1 MIKPTDTIFVIH
13 NFNMVPNDLLKYC
26 ENYVLYDASTEPGI
40 TDRLEEEG
48 IKYTKIQNTGHNLTT
63 YFNYFADHYD
73 SLPEFMCLLKGN
85 ILGRYCSAEFF
96 QRVYTNK
103 YFTYL
108 YEDKNVILKHD
119 INFLA
124 MENMYLEKNDS
135 WYVGS
140 PDHPH
145 RYFDNFNRL
154 LQFVYQDAP
163 VPEYCIFAPGGCYII
178 SREQVLKNSREFYM
192 NLNKIMSYGLEP
204 NFPSEAHQI
213 ERMMPVI
220 FSANY
225 KVNPWMNNEI
235 EFDKKIEAER
245 LITIEN
251 DAKRNRGQ
259 LRKFIDRIL
268 EK

>member
-1 MIKPTDTIFVIH
+1 
-13 NFNMVPNDLLKYC
+13 MVPNDLLKYC

-85 ILGRYCSAEFF
+85 ILGRHCSAEFF

-163 VPEYCIFAPGGCYII
+163 VPEYCILPFEDLYP
-178 SREQVLKNSREFYM
+178 
-192 NLNKIMSYGLEP
+192 MSDKHPFPLEIP
-204 NFPSEAHQI
+204 QHLLFQSLFPDYLHKLS
-213 ERMMPVI
+213 
-220 FSANY
+220 
-225 KVNPWMNNEI
+225 
-235 EFDKKIEAER
+235 
-245 LITIEN
+245 LIP
-251 DAKRNRGQ
+251 
-259 LRKFIDRIL
+259 
-268 EK
+268 

>member
-1 MIKPTDTIFVIH
+1 MIKPTDTMFVIH
-13 NFNMVPNDLLKYC
+13 NFNMVPNDLLMYC

-40 TDRLEEEG
+40 ADKLEEQG
-48 IKYTKIQNTGHNLTT
+48 IKYTRIQNTGHNLTT
-63 YFNYFADHYD
+63 YFNYFSDHYD

-85 ILGRYCSAEFF
+85 ILGRHCSTEFF
-96 QRVYTNK
+96 QRVYANK

-119 INFLA
+119 VNFLA
-124 MENMYLEKNDS
+124 MENMYLEMNDS

-145 RYFDNFNRL
+145 KYFDNFNRL
-154 LQFVYQDAP
+154 LRFIYQDAP

-178 SREQVLKNSREFYM
+178 SREQVLKNSKEFYI
-192 NLNKIMSYGLEP
+192 NLNKIMSYGLKP

-225 KVNPWMNNEI
+225 KVNSWMNNEC
-235 EFDKKIEAER
+235 EFDKKIEDER

-251 DAKRNRGQ
+251 DVKRNRGR
-259 LRKFIDRIL
+259 LRKFVDRIL

>member
-85 ILGRYCSAEFF
+85 ILGRHCSAEFF

-119 INFLA
+119 II
-124 MENMYLEKNDS
+124 S
-135 WYVGS
+135 
-140 PDHPH
+140 
-145 RYFDNFNRL
+145 L
-154 LQFVYQDAP
+154 LWRI
-163 VPEYCIFAPGGCYII
+163 CIWRKMIPGMLDRQIIHTDILII
-178 SREQVLKNSREFYM
+178 STDCC
-192 NLNKIMSYGLEP
+192 NLYTKMRLFQNIVYLRRG
-204 NFPSEAHQI
+204 A
-213 ERMMPVI
+213 VI
-220 FSANY
+220 LY
-225 KVNPWMNNEI
+225 P
-235 EFDKKIEAER
+235 
-245 LITIEN
+245 EN
-251 DAKRNRGQ
+251 RY
-259 LRKFIDRIL
+259 
-268 EK
+268 